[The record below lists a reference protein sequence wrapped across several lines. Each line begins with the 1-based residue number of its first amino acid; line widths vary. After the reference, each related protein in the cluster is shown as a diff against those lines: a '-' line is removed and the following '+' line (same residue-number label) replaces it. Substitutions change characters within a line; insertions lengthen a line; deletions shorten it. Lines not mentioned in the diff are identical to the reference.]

1 MIVYY
6 TSLVAIIPLYIMLL
20 IQLDRIYPRYLLNFV
35 IYYAWALSFCNFLF
49 IFSCLMI
56 DLPKYE
62 NFQLAEITYFIMK
75 TDFNDIFNSDL
86 MLWFI
91 NNNPSYL
98 VSYQESRLPKLAIAD
113 WGTWIQCSWFTV
125 NWFFVWTTYE
135 FIMLCIVTFISSMV
149 QLYSINYMV
158 FDDYKKF
165 TTYISFFTFFMI
177 ILVSAN
183 NFLVLFF
190 GWEGVG
196 LCSYLLINF
205 WYTRINANLAAM
217 KALIVNRVADMAL
230 TIGIILIYLTF
241 WTLDFDVV
249 FPLVPFFIDEKITIL
264 QYEFNTLKLVGLL
277 IFIGA
282 MGKSAQIGLHTWL
295 PDAME
300 GPTPVSALI
309 HAATMVTAG
318 VYLVI
323 KCSPLYEYIPNILN
337 IILFVGAFTAFF
349 SALIGLLQ
357 NDIKK
362 IIAYSTCSQ
371 LGYMVFCCGLSAYD
385 ISFFHLINHAFFKAL
400 LFLGAGSLIHS
411 LANEQDLRRYGISIS
426 NARFTYIMFLIGS
439 FALVGFPFL
448 TGFYSKDLIL
458 EIAYTKYTVSSTFAY
473 FIGIF
478 TAFLT
483 AIYSFRIIYLS
494 FIFEKNIYRRFLTF
508 DTSIFFTIPLLFL
521 AFGSVVFGYIAK
533 DLFVG
538 IGSDA
543 FEHTILILPENNYI
557 LSAEFFGWTK
567 NCSVWWVKL
576 IPFIIVNLAI
586 LITILINQNYIILF
600 QKTSYFK
607 KLLAKK
613 FFFDIF
619 YNKVII
625 NGFWLML
632 SYDYIYKYIDKIL
645 LEIFGPVGISY
656 IIYKS
661 SYKVRKMHLGIIF
674 IYGTYFLILLIVT
687 MFIPVLYNYIFG
699 IF

>member
-1 MIVYY
+1 MIKF
-6 TSLVAIIPLYIMLL
+6 TSLVAILPLYTMWV
-20 IQLDRIYPRYLLNFV
+20 IQLDRIYPKILLNFI

-49 IFSCLMI
+49 IVQCFSN
-56 DLPKYE
+56 DLTNYVFDYDEALSPHIIKA
-62 NFQLAEITYFIMK
+62 N
-75 TDFNDIFNSDL
+75 
-86 MLWFI
+86 
-91 NNNPSYL
+91 
-98 VSYQESRLPKLAIAD
+98 
-113 WGTWIQCSWFTV
+113 WGAWIHCSWFQV
-125 NWFFVWTTYE
+125 DWHLVWTSYE

-149 QLYSINYMV
+149 QLYSINYMI

-177 ILVSAN
+177 VLVSAN

-230 TIGIILIYLTF
+230 TISIILIYLTF
-241 WTLDFDVV
+241 WSLDFDIV
-249 FPLVPFFIDEKITIL
+249 FPLVPFFIDEKIIIL
-264 QYEFNTLKLVGLL
+264 NYELNTLMIIGLL

-337 IILFVGAFTAFF
+337 IIIFVGAFTAFF

-411 LANEQDLRRYGISIS
+411 LANEQDLRKYGISIL
-426 NARFTYIMFLIGS
+426 NTRFIYIMFLIGS
-439 FALVGFPFL
+439 LALVGFPFL

-458 EIAYTKYTVSSTFAY
+458 EIASMKYTVNSTFAY

-494 FIFEKNIYRRFLTF
+494 FIFEKNLYRRFLTF

-521 AFGSVVFGYIAK
+521 AIGSVTFGYIAK

-538 IGSDA
+538 LGSDA
-543 FEHTILILPENNYI
+543 LSSTILILPENNYI
-557 LSAEFFGWTK
+557 LEAEFFGWTK
-567 NCSVWWVKL
+567 NCSVWWIKL
-576 IPFIIVNLAI
+576 IPFGIVNLAI
-586 LITILINQNYIILF
+586 LVTVIINQNYILMF
-600 QKTSYFK
+600 QKTNYIQ
-607 KLLAKK
+607 KLLSKK

-632 SYDYIYKYIDKIL
+632 SYDYIYKYFDKIL
-645 LEIFGPVGISY
+645 LEIFGPTGLSY

-661 SYKVRKMHLGIIF
+661 SYKIRKMHLGIIF
-674 IYGTYFLILLIVT
+674 IYSVYFLILLFVT
-687 MFIPVLYNYIFG
+687 LAIPTLYNHIFG
-699 IF
+699 LF